1 MHRFEP
7 VARYCSLLSVI
18 TSPYCTA
25 MLPIKFSWKLL
36 PNSMSIWLFPRAQAE
51 ENLLS
56 QTCPLALLFGAFL
69 TRSGSLGSACSAPEA
84 PSCRHSRPQR
94 HREPWRDVTGEE
106 QVSSITSPCLGSA
119 IHLLHLRVS
128 MEETKPPPS
137 SSHYPRGEANY
148 KRSCRLKE

>member
-84 PSCRHSRPQR
+84 PSCCPAGIHVHNATANLGVMSQERSRFPALHHPVWAQQSTFCTS
-94 HREPWRDVTGEE
+94 EFPWKKP
-106 QVSSITSPCLGSA
+106 SPR
-119 IHLLHLRVS
+119 LL
-128 MEETKPPPS
+128 PPTI
-137 SSHYPRGEANY
+137 RGGKQTTNEAVG
-148 KRSCRLKE
+148 